1 MSVQF
6 HDYSMQVKAALEEA
20 AIKYLHEAAGEL
32 VSQTNRNLDKERGRW
47 HTEQKEQ
54 WQYRVDESKLEATIG
69 NPMERAI
76 WTEFGTGSYAEGG
89 KGRKGWWVY
98 VKYPNSTAGSGSS
111 YAYNGGKSYTFE
123 EAKRVMAMLKADGL
137 DAHIT
142 NGQAPKRPFRS
153 AYTSLKPKLIKR
165 AEQVLKG
172 TMK

>member
-6 HDYSMQVKAALEEA
+6 DDFSMQVKAALEEA
-20 AIKYLHEAAGEL
+20 AVQFLHEAAGEM
-32 VSQTNRNLDKERGRW
+32 VSQTNRNLDKEKGRW

-54 WQYRVDESKLEATIG
+54 WQYRVDENKLEATVG

-76 WTEFGTGSYAEGG
+76 WTEFGTGNFAEGG

-98 VKYPNSTAGSGSS
+98 VKDPNSTAGSGSS
-111 YAYNGGKSYTFE
+111 YAYNGGKAYTFE

-153 AYTSLKPKLIKR
+153 AYTKLKPKIIKLAKER
-165 AEQVLKG
+165 FKEL
-172 TMK
+172 